1 MGGGDDHHPYDTE
14 IDGISIRVGWI
25 QERANKNEFQLTGHA
40 HKERQ
45 EDAIKAEEIR
55 RALMNAEI
63 LENYPDDPRGPSCL
77 VLGYSRGRA
86 IHVVCGR
93 TKGDWLLV
101 ITVYLSGPSKWI
113 NARTRT
119 KRGDND
125 VA

>member
-1 MGGGDDHHPYDTE
+1 MGGGDDHYPYGTG
-14 IDGISIRVGWI
+14 IDDISIRVGWI
-25 QERANKNEFQLTGHA
+25 REKANRNEFQLTGHA

-45 EDAIKAEEIR
+45 EGAIKAEEIR
-55 RALMNAEI
+55 MALMNAEI

-101 ITVYLSGPSKWI
+101 ITVYIPGPSKWI

-119 KRGDND
+119 ERGDSD